1 MPYFIDIQSKL
12 FNSSELIIEEKEKLD
27 KFLLILE
34 ESGVG
39 QIIEQATKIDRSK
52 GGRTPYNPYRLFA
65 TIVYA
70 FSKHSGSLR
79 KIEESIKFD
88 LRFIYLMDNYK
99 PTYVTIS
106 KFLNNV
112 VVKFQ
117 KELFYLLTKTIIDK
131 FNISI
136 DDVFLDGTKLE
147 ANANKFKFVWKPTTH
162 KKKLCMKIK
171 TLLSSYFTFSDSKTT
186 FVSKEVGDYLQKL
199 LDNISSFGI
208 NVDALKTGKGIR
220 NPQIVK
226 DYFLLNQY
234 LVTLLR
240 YEEQDYICG
249 PNRNSFYKT
258 DKDATAMCL
267 KEDYYSGLGSNM
279 RAGYN
284 FQLLVSKGLI
294 LYYFVCQD
302 RNDTSTL
309 PTFLLSFNEIYGFF
323 PKRLCADAG
332 YGSLTNYQFTYDN
345 NIESYI
351 KPIDWSSLISGKTVP
366 LYNFDADFNL
376 ICLNGNIASK
386 VDSYYGRHPHGKLSF
401 YLINSCSRCK
411 FKPFC
416 QRTLKQIKNER
427 VFEADPHYFFLKKH
441 NIDNLLSPK
450 GIEMRVNR
458 SSQVEGAFG
467 VIKQDMD
474 YERVRRRGI
483 ENVSAEVMLVS
494 LGYNVKKLF
503 LLIEG
508 KAKLDY
514 WSAPGNLQPEVLP
527 QVKLDKLLNF
537 KPNKKGENESLRKSY
552 KHKKRAV
559 RN

>member
-1 MPYFIDIQSKL
+1 MPYFIDLQTKL
-12 FNSSELIIEEKEKLD
+12 FNSSELVFEEKEKLD
-27 KFLLILE
+27 KFLSILE

-39 QIIEQATKIDRSK
+39 KIIEQATKTDRSK
-52 GGRTPYNPYRLFA
+52 GGRIPYNPYRLFA

-79 KIEESIKFD
+79 KIEESIYFD

-99 PTYVTIS
+99 PSYVTIS

-162 KKKLCMKIK
+162 KKNLCIKIK
-171 TLLSSYFTFSDSKTT
+171 TLLSPYFSFPESKTS
-186 FVSKEVGDYLQKL
+186 FVSKEVGDYIQKL
-199 LDNISSFGI
+199 LNIISSLGLD
-208 NVDALKTGKGIR
+208 VDNLKTGKGIR
-220 NPQIVK
+220 NPQVVK

-234 LVTLLR
+234 LLTLLR
-240 YEEQDYICG
+240 YEEQDEICG

-279 RAGYN
+279 HAGYN

-294 LYYFVCQD
+294 LHYFVCQD

-309 PTFLLSFNEIYGFF
+309 PSFLTSFYEIYSFF

-332 YGSLTNYQFTYDN
+332 YGSLTNYLFTYNN

-351 KPIDWSSLISGKTVP
+351 KPLDWSSLVSGKTVP
-366 LYNFDADFNL
+366 LYYFDNDFNL
-376 ICLNGNIASK
+376 ICLNKKIATK
-386 VDSYYGRHPHGKLSF
+386 INYYYGRHPHGKASF
-401 YLINSCSRCK
+401 YFIGSCARCK

-416 QRTLKQIKNER
+416 QRTLKKFKNER
-427 VFEADPHYFFLKKH
+427 VFEADPNYFFLKQQ
-441 NIDNLLSPK
+441 NINNLLSPK

-474 YERVRRRGI
+474 YERVRRRGL

-503 LLIEG
+503 LLIGG

-514 WSAPGNLQPEVLP
+514 WSAPINLQPEVLP
-527 QVKLDKLLNF
+527 QVKLDKLLNL
-537 KPNKKGENESLRKSY
+537 KPNKKGKNATLRNSY
-552 KHKKRAV
+552 KHKKGR
-559 RN
+559 